1 MKQIFTTLLIIVLFC
16 GGVLLETE
24 RAEAAEVIPVPCT
37 KHSKE
42 DIEKMDSKT
51 AETTLKSVGADFV
64 KAQEAYST
72 CIKDA
77 IAEEGEQYAHLQ
89 CVPKKK
95 AVEECGKTYTLLNLW
110 VQSKLQSGK
119 TIDVRKDFSI
129 TGQTSFL
136 DASNLL
142 GKVIDLLIKFVGI
155 MAFVLLAAGGFRLLI
170 AAGNDN
176 EIQKAKS
183 MIEYAVIG
191 LAVALLAYLIVKFAQ
206 GILYR

>member
-16 GGVLLETE
+16 GGVLLGAET
-24 RAEAAEVIPVPCT
+24 AEAVPVPCT

-51 AETTLKSVGADFV
+51 AEAALKGVGADFV
-64 KAQEAYST
+64 QAQKDYDT
-72 CIKDA
+72 CI
-77 IAEEGEQYAHLQ
+77 AEVEGTYWSRSARTT
-89 CVPKKK
+89 K
-95 AVEECGKTYTLLNLW
+95 ACLGEKETAEECGKTYTLLNLW
-110 VQSKLQSGK
+110 VQSKIQSGK
-119 TIDVRKDFSI
+119 TVDVRKDFSI
-129 TGQTSFL
+129 TGQTSFG

-155 MAFVLLAAGGFRLLI
+155 MAFILMAAGGFRLLI

-191 LAVALLAYLIVKFAQ
+191 LVVALLAYLIVKFTQ